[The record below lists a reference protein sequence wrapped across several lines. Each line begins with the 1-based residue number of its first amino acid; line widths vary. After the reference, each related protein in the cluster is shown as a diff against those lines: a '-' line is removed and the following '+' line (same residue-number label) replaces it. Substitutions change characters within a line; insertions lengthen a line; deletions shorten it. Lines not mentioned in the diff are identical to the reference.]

1 MAWVCWWS
9 RPLRVIGYGW
19 AAVRILSLCTRV
31 CDTKRRK
38 MCVQRM
44 RRCGGLKKV
53 RRITGVTQA
62 KRFISGAVC
71 PSCQAVDR
79 IVIEAVTQSLE
90 SKSLNDIATE
100 AIRRRCVSCGFT
112 EALDPDQAAVTAP
125 LPRARYEKSRQTTT
139 KVETVK
145 IIDLTGPKSS

>member
-1 MAWVCWWS
+1 
-9 RPLRVIGYGW
+9 
-19 AAVRILSLCTRV
+19 
-31 CDTKRRK
+31 
-38 MCVQRM
+38 M
-44 RRCGGLKKV
+44 RRAEKV
-53 RRITGVTQA
+53 RRITVTQA